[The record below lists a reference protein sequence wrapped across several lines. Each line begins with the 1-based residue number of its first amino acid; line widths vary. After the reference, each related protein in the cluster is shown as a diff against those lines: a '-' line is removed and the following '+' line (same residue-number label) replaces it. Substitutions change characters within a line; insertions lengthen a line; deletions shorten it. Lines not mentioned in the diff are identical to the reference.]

1 MPGCGLLIG
10 STSRY
15 SHGGH
20 DVVPRAP
27 TAAAAAAWHVAET
40 DTTDGASME
49 PRGCTRWQPV
59 ANRLERVGAENSV
72 RLSPELDPGPARIP
86 RHPASQSCQRLPSL
100 FHARARIPDCFELGK
115 VDGLAPE
122 ACERRIR
129 GAAGYAAIL
138 YSRSKPPSRSRRR
151 RRSSCG
157 NSACGAGS
165 LIGGLASGVR

>member
-100 FHARARIPDCFELGK
+100 FHARARGYQTASSLARWMGSPPRRVSVGFE
-115 VDGLAPE
+115 
-122 ACERRIR
+122 ERP
-129 GAAGYAAIL
+129 ATQ
-138 YSRSKPPSRSRRR
+138 
-151 RRSSCG
+151 
-157 NSACGAGS
+157 
-165 LIGGLASGVR
+165 